1 MKRYVISVVASLK
14 KYDEVERG
22 GATVKAPADI
32 EQIVVQKGYERVEI
46 CLSGP
51 DILQYLSLSWQ
62 LLYWAFRLE
71 RKSCLLFQYPMIN
84 PKLLILLLPFYKK
97 FYLQLLIHD
106 INSLR
111 VKGYLSWIEKSVLSF
126 FDALIVHSIQMENV
140 LGRFLH
146 NKKYRVLNYFP
157 YCAEPETIRR
167 YYGYGVCFAG
177 NLSKSTSLI
186 EYLGNSN
193 CIMLFLYAKKEDNL
207 VLNEKIIY
215 KGTFNPNL
223 IQGIEGNWGLIWD
236 GNAEDADCWRNYTRI
251 NAPHKF
257 SLYVMAHMPVIVWE
271 ESAIAQVVKER
282 EIGFTIGSLQEIENK
297 IMQVT
302 PEQYNN
308 YVDNIIRFSEEVES
322 GENVLEAIR

>member
-1 MKRYVISVVASLK
+1 
-14 KYDEVERG
+14 
-22 GATVKAPADI
+22 
-32 EQIVVQKGYERVEI
+32 
-46 CLSGP
+46 
-51 DILQYLSLSWQ
+51 
-62 LLYWAFRLE
+62 
-71 RKSCLLFQYPMIN
+71 
-84 PKLLILLLPFYKK
+84 
-97 FYLQLLIHD
+97 
-106 INSLR
+106 
-111 VKGYLSWIEKSVLSF
+111 
-126 FDALIVHSIQMENV
+126 
-140 LGRFLH
+140 
-146 NKKYRVLNYFP
+146 
-157 YCAEPETIRR
+157 
-167 YYGYGVCFAG
+167 
-177 NLSKSTSLI
+177 
-186 EYLGNSN
+186 
-193 CIMLFLYAKKEDNL
+193 MLFLYAKKEDNL